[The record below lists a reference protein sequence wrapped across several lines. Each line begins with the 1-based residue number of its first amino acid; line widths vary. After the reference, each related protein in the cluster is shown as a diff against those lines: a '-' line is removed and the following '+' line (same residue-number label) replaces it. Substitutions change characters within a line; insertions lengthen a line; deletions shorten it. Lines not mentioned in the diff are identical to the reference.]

1 MNFRIALI
9 LHLVSMAVL
18 AGGGLGGMLLHR
30 PLVAAVRGGTPQ
42 LAWLADAVR
51 RLGLMA
57 RLGAVL
63 LLASGLYLAWAMH
76 WADFQMRWF
85 HIKLGV
91 YVGMWVLSL
100 GLAAPAAAKFGA
112 ALARRAQGED
122 TTRVLE
128 ESLAT
133 MGFYNVLI
141 LAGFIA
147 IVALVIVG
155 AR

>member
-9 LHLVSMAVL
+9 LHLLSMAIL

-30 PLVAAVRGGTPQ
+30 HLVAAVRKGTPQ
-42 LAWLADAVR
+42 LAGLADAVR

-63 LLASGLYLAWAMH
+63 LLVTGIYLAWTMH
-76 WADFQMRWF
+76 WVDFQMRWF

-100 GLAAPAAAKFGA
+100 GLAAPAAAKLGA

-122 TTRVLE
+122 TTATLE

-133 MGFYNVLI
+133 LGLYHVLI
-141 LAGFIA
+141 LTGFIA

>member
-42 LAWLADAVR
+42 LAGLADAVR

-112 ALARRAQGED
+112 ALTRRAQGED

-147 IVALVIVG
+147 IVMLVIVG